1 MEIRP
6 AASPFSNDHGFALMT
21 SHSSDLLWRADR
33 GERGVIICCQS
44 FRFPDLAEKDC
55 RLSCCLNSAVRGIAT
70 EYGLLVERVAEMT
83 FVVVGRHLHEEDRD
97 KDGGAGDGFGGEE
110 GRIHEELG
118 QTPAPRSSSSAE
130 TCFAALRVVAR
141 CDAGRCCFALCED
154 GFRLRGVGQR
164 ACSAHIALGVVHSGS
179 LSSMR

>member
-1 MEIRP
+1 VEIRP

-130 TCFAALRVVAR
+130 TRFAAL
-141 CDAGRCCFALCED
+141 CDAGLRCFALCED
-154 GFRLRGVGQR
+154 DFRERGVVHRG
-164 ACSAHIALGVVHSGS
+164 CSAHIALGVMHSGS